1 MKINEVYTAYM
12 SWGKQGKRRPV
23 LILKN
28 KTDSVVVF
36 KITTK
41 YNNKSDYI
49 KSKYYKISDLKVTG
63 LSKQSYID
71 TMSKYE
77 LRLDMTKFK
86 RIGQLSTED
95 IWGLKQFISK

>member
-28 KTDSVVVF
+28 KADSVVVF

-41 YNNKSDYI
+41 YNKSDYI
-49 KSKYYKISDLKVTG
+49 KSKYYKISVLKATG

-77 LRLDMTKFK
+77 LRLGMTKFK

-95 IWGLKQFISK
+95 IRGLKQFLSK